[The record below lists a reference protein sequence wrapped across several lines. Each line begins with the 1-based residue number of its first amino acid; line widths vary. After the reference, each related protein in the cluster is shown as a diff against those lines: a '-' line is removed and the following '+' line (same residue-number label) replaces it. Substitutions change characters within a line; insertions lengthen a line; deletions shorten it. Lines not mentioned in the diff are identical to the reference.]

1 MNISW
6 NFCRVKL
13 FKCAAGTFFRAIFSF
28 KSNNFLFLSTCRS
41 LSQWL
46 RQLEEHMSLSYK
58 SSSNA
63 LLPTDNSVCS
73 FISTA
78 SSASSTSSQSSTS
91 SSSSTWQTVQPTSL
105 LKPQVQQIQVTH
117 SEFCDEIP
125 MQKYPQ
131 PIGPGSCSS
140 LNSSTSPSVLY
151 NNDEHHVSFSKNGT
165 EVESD
170 LDITPP
176 PKVSISFMT
185 RFFVE
190 MNDKFNLYFSFLQ
203 AFKKMRSQSIPAG
216 DRDYL
221 TVPCL
226 FKFDDQLFDV
236 MGGYDNSSDDCNVK
250 TRRSNSLTTPP
261 ANENLASLQQ
271 KPRSF
276 SLSMERGQITSSGS
290 DSRLDELNKMNNM
303 RHHNGAYHVGMT
315 HIGQWLKSL
324 RLHKWVV
331 FSEVF

>member
-1 MNISW
+1 
-6 NFCRVKL
+6 
-13 FKCAAGTFFRAIFSF
+13 
-28 KSNNFLFLSTCRS
+28 
-41 LSQWL
+41 
-46 RQLEEHMSLSYK
+46 MSLSYK

-63 LLPTDNSVCS
+63 LLPTENSVCS

-91 SSSSTWQTVQPTSL
+91 SSSSTWQTIQPTSL
-105 LKPQVQQIQVTH
+105 LKPQIQQIHVTQ
-117 SEFCDEIP
+117 EFCDEIP
-125 MQKYPQ
+125 MPKYPQ
-131 PIGPGSCSS
+131 PIGQGSCGS
-140 LNSSTSPSVLY
+140 LNSSTSPSVLF

-165 EVESD
+165 EILESD

-176 PKVSISFMT
+176 P
-185 RFFVE
+185 
-190 MNDKFNLYFSFLQ
+190 Q
-203 AFKKMRSQSIPAG
+203 PFKKMRSQSIPAG
-216 DRDYL
+216 ERDYL

-236 MGGYDNSSDDCNVK
+236 MGGYDNSIDDCNVK

-290 DSRLDELNKMNNM
+290 DSRLDELSKMNNM

-324 RLHKWVV
+324 RLHKWVISS
-331 FSEVF
+331 FFIFTSTYAN